1 MDKITVNIREP
12 QRMTAQFGGV
22 KVIERSGKDGFSPIV
37 NVEEIDG
44 GHRVTI
50 TDAAGEHVFDV
61 MDGNSGI
68 PPAGSVYVTDS
79 HGHSWYVP
87 TGDSDDTP
95 VIFDENGDAWHML
108 PGIGGEDDI
117 SVTDEAG
124 NQWHFKKA
132 ETDEGTSDYD
142 ELVNKPTLNGVEI
155 SGDKTSED
163 YGIECLIPAGGNVGD
178 LVWKTSEGTGWVTPA
193 NDLTGDNTRPITA
206 SAVNTIV
213 GNIDALLATI

>member
-22 KVIERSGKDGFSPIV
+22 KIVERSG
-37 NVEEIDG
+37 
-44 GHRVTI
+44 
-50 TDAAGEHVFDV
+50 
-61 MDGNSGI
+61 
-68 PPAGSVYVTDS
+68 
-79 HGHSWYVP
+79 
-87 TGDSDDTP
+87 
-95 VIFDENGDAWHML
+95 
-108 PGIGGEDDI
+108 
-117 SVTDEAG
+117 
-124 NQWHFKKA
+124 
-132 ETDEGTSDYD
+132 GTSDYD
-142 ELVNKPTLNGVEI
+142 DLVNKPTLNGVEI

-163 YGIECLIPAGGNVGD
+163 YGIECLIPSGGSVGD